1 MDNDLLYRALA
12 DNTRRRLIRLLLS
25 GSCCVSA
32 LAARLNISESAV
44 SQHVGLLRRAG
55 LLDGTRRG
63 RFMHYAVN
71 RQRLLDLA
79 RELEALAATHPD
91 DKADEAARAPP
102 VATKP
107 CAAAVTA
114 QANSARCPWLRQLS
128 RNIDMSTAAL
138 YLVTLILLALS
149 FRKDRKKTRQ
159 ALVKAWKSF
168 ENILPQFL
176 AILVL
181 IGLMLAVLDKELITR
196 LLGAES
202 GALGMAIAAVIGSVT
217 LIPGFIAFPL
227 AASLLSSGAGYGQTA
242 MFLTTLMMVGIV
254 TLPLEGTFFG
264 KRLALMRNVLAFSTP
279 SFPPSFWGRCC
290 DRRRTPPLPH
300 VSGALRLQCRAALP

>member
-1 MDNDLLYRALA
+1 
-12 DNTRRRLIRLLLS
+12 
-25 GSCCVSA
+25 
-32 LAARLNISESAV
+32 
-44 SQHVGLLRRAG
+44 
-55 LLDGTRRG
+55 
-63 RFMHYAVN
+63 
-71 RQRLLDLA
+71 
-79 RELEALAATHPD
+79 
-91 DKADEAARAPP
+91 
-102 VATKP
+102 
-107 CAAAVTA
+107 
-114 QANSARCPWLRQLS
+114 
-128 RNIDMSTAAL
+128 MSTAAL

-264 KRLALMRNVLAFSTP
+264 KRLALMRTVLAF
-279 SFPPSFWGRCC
+279 FYAV
-290 DRRRTPPLPH
+290 
-300 VSGALRLQCRAALP
+300 VSSVVLGAQL